1 MHPHTCPGE
10 WDAQFFNVTRIL
22 VGRRYLYVGH
32 GYLLMETVSP
42 DQRFTRWFACPTL
55 RTGS

>member
-1 MHPHTCPGE
+1 MHPTPALANGMRS
-10 WDAQFFNVTRIL
+10 FFNVTRIL
-22 VGRRYLYVGH
+22 VGRRDPYVGH